1 MKRSN
6 NYGILKTVS
15 LTDASDMLSSKGE
28 EARRERMDE
37 LNTKAGYPES
47 QDVEEIRNTKVLEI
61 DSLDE
66 DGTNPHPKFP
76 GQVNESG
83 EEVGTYIDDEGKD
96 VTKAFMKYLMKD
108 AMKSNKYWKKPA
120 KNKPAKTPSKSERF
134 DVRSTGQAATEKY
147 HTPSERH
154 NKRMDT
160 INRGWATNKEK
171 ADKENAAKFAED
183 FPDMANLL
191 DSLKNAPTPEKMMK
205 AERPNRYGT
214 AKVDHSVRQQDEIT
228 GATGDALA
236 RHGLGS
242 KGKTW
247 EQQGQNYEDKLS
259 SQLEDPAA
267 HYVANDPRQK
277 SMDKAIVKA
286 FSKYFMKTEYEDGV
300 QSSPDYQAWKQTV
313 SEKPAKESFH
323 RRTADHDWSTG
334 SPSLQP
340 HDIDQLEEYKERYPK
355 LFAMYNED
363 THPNA
368 LAVIGQALENNPEEW
383 EQVYQGLPED
393 SHKYKLPPMEKASHD
408 KDDKLVWT
416 SVGRDDSPIKPR
428 KRGADYGTLFRGR
441 GDDQPELT
449 PSEKQTRRE
458 MSSRS
463 TSMKAVEKGLGD
475 VARKLTGKRDIYED
489 IASVMAN
496 NPEEFANV
504 DMESYRKKAL
514 KDVNEAAAKK
524 GVTLPESF
532 QNSILK
538 AYSKYFMLEKK
549 AKKYKNIK
557 DKIKS
562 KDPKH
567 WQQAYEQLKPREDAF
582 FSTSPKAKHV
592 AAMDAHKAEHGQFPW
607 DAETES

>member
-120 KNKPAKTPSKSERF
+120 KNKAAKTPSKSERF
-134 DVRSTGQAATEKY
+134 DVRSKGQAATEKY

-154 NKRMDT
+154 NKRMDA

-171 ADKENAAKFAED
+171 ADKESAAKFDED

-191 DSLKNAPTPEKMMK
+191 DSLKNTPTPEKMMK

-259 SQLEDPAA
+259 SQLEDPVA
-267 HYVANDPRQK
+267 HYTANDTRQK
-277 SMDKAIVKA
+277 S
-286 FSKYFMKTEYEDGV
+286 
-300 QSSPDYQAWKQTV
+300 
-313 SEKPAKESFH
+313 
-323 RRTADHDWSTG
+323 
-334 SPSLQP
+334 
-340 HDIDQLEEYKERYPK
+340 
-355 LFAMYNED
+355 
-363 THPNA
+363 
-368 LAVIGQALENNPEEW
+368 
-383 EQVYQGLPED
+383 
-393 SHKYKLPPMEKASHD
+393 MEKASHD

-463 TSMKAVEKGLGD
+463 TSMKAVEKASHDNDRQLGFEGMD
-475 VARKLTGKRDIYED
+475 PDNMGSPSTWEDALANSKHITPRVNAKDPNALQNFHQLARDGKREMPTDPAYFSVLREEVEAGVDHASKNKHVITPQMFEISDRMEPDFSTRRTLSNEKYDKKYED
-489 IASVMAN
+489 KPHHDKLGRDAIRQMY
-496 NPEEFANV
+496 PDHF
-504 DMESYRKKAL
+504 DYESKSL
-514 KDVNEAAAKK
+514 
-524 GVTLPESF
+524 

-538 AYSKYFMLEKK
+538 AYDKYLMK

-567 WQQAYEQLKPREDAF
+567 WQQAYEQLKPRQDAF
-582 FSTSPKAKHV
+582 FETSPKAKHV